1 MQKMQQGHKAGD
13 HAGASCDDSKK
24 ADEMEIKQK
33 ILQEFEDGILSMSD
47 CAKRY

>member
-24 ADEMEIKQK
+24 VDEMEIKQK